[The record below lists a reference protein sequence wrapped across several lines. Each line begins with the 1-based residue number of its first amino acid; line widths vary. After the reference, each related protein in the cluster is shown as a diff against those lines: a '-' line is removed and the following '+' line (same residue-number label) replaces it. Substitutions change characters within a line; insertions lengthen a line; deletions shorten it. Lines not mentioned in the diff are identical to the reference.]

1 MVPMSKNDIRERAD
15 RLYNDCIRFHAS
27 VEDVKQIAPRL
38 PQDQHVLRALAQRC
52 RSESRKA
59 LHIGHHTEG
68 RRLGILADQLD
79 NLTAASDG

>member
-15 RLYNDCIRFHAS
+15 RLYNDCIRFHAR

-38 PQDQHVLRALAQRC
+38 PEDQQVLRALAQRC
-52 RSESRKA
+52 QNESRKA

-68 RRLGILADQLD
+68 RRLGVLADQLGR
-79 NLTAASDG
+79 LAAALDR